1 MAWCAFVRQGSL
13 WYWGRVVPLLQH
25 GWQVGRR
32 RMRDLWQQ
40 ADTLVTPLSERPL
53 WCVTA
58 GLLAGSLLG
67 TALDLSLLPLGAAL
81 LLAGLVLLLPWPMPQ
96 LQRCCRL
103 GLVGL
108 TLTALQLA
116 WQIDSLPAHHI
127 ARVLPSLPRH
137 VTVEGIL
144 DRAV

>member
-1 MAWCAFVRQGSL
+1 MSASACVGVICRITHGVPQRRMLYNACLCRLGMKPIALVDRVLIMALQDHFRPPLSVRRHWHAF
-13 WYWGRVVPLLQH
+13 VVPLLQH

-67 TALDLSLLPLGAAL
+67 TALDL
-81 LLAGLVLLLPWPMPQ
+81 
-96 LQRCCRL
+96 
-103 GLVGL
+103 
-108 TLTALQLA
+108 
-116 WQIDSLPAHHI
+116 
-127 ARVLPSLPRH
+127 
-137 VTVEGIL
+137 
-144 DRAV
+144 